1 VRRWG
6 FAKTFGSDGMPVS
19 AKNIM
24 TAMVLGGFFGTGIV
38 LGLYVIGNLIN
49 LLLQVLVLE

>member
-1 VRRWG
+1 M
-6 FAKTFGSDGMPVS
+6 AVS

-49 LLLQVLVLE
+49 LLLQVLVLD